1 MKTFLPFPNPGV
13 VIHLRKMEQNFLVDT
28 KVNEEE
34 LKFLASKKL
43 AKVMIFSYIENNALL
58 CPIFQELGYDTI
70 SLELPS
76 FPNRLNFSDDE
87 SYKEYGD
94 YLSIFINELVHKD
107 ILIYF
112 PLEKYTEIVLFL
124 ISSYLLKDESVTLN
138 ELVTY
143 FFDEQNDLEAIYT
156 ELDEMR
162 NFLSKQ
168 YYVSYLMNKKSSTG
182 ALRNQMLLAK
192 EKLAQRTISTAKVE
206 LFSSESSMPYELNL
220 SSLGEKISHTD
231 TPPKEFEFNISSLT
245 PKEFNPEA
253 DEPKELLENL
263 MEMADTFDPN
273 QFEEGDELISLDE
286 IREEEIP
293 EKPAFIT
300 VSQIQKPIP
309 KPAPKVEAPKTSDDW
324 DTSLS
329 FDLPD
334 PEIPM
339 DSFLEEFKEPFFKK
353 SPVKTNTIKKN
364 FLGLPE
370 DW

>member
-13 VIHLRKMEQNFLVDT
+13 VIHLRKMEQNFLVES
-28 KVNEEE
+28 KINEEE
-34 LKFLASKKL
+34 LRFLASKQL
-43 AKVMIFSYIENNALL
+43 AKVMVFSYIENNALL
-58 CPIFQELGYDTI
+58 CPVFRELGFDTV

-94 YLSIFINELVHKD
+94 YLSIFINELVNRD

-143 FFDEQNDLEAIYT
+143 FFDENKDLEAIYM

-162 NFLSKQ
+162 NFLSKE
-168 YYVSYLMNKKSSTG
+168 YYIKYLMKKNSSTG
-182 ALRNQMLLAK
+182 TLRNQMLVAK
-192 EKLAQRTISTAKVE
+192 EKLVQRTISSAKVE
-206 LFSSESSMPYELNL
+206 LFSTESSMPYELNL

-245 PKEFNPEA
+245 PKEFKPEME
-253 DEPKELLENL
+253 EPKELLENL

-273 QFEEGDELISLDE
+273 QFEEGDEVLSLDE
-286 IREEEIP
+286 IREEEI
-293 EKPAFIT
+293 EKKPAFIT
-300 VSQIQKPIP
+300 VSQITK
-309 KPAPKVEAPKTSDDW
+309 ASPKVEAPKPSDDW

-353 SPVKTNTIKKN
+353 SPVKTKPIKKN

>member
-1 MKTFLPFPNPGV
+1 
-13 VIHLRKMEQNFLVDT
+13 
-28 KVNEEE
+28 
-34 LKFLASKKL
+34 
-43 AKVMIFSYIENNALL
+43 
-58 CPIFQELGYDTI
+58 
-70 SLELPS
+70 
-76 FPNRLNFSDDE
+76 
-87 SYKEYGD
+87 
-94 YLSIFINELVHKD
+94 
-107 ILIYF
+107 
-112 PLEKYTEIVLFL
+112 LEKYTEIVLFL

-143 FFDEQNDLEAIYT
+143 FFDENKDLEAIYT

-182 ALRNQMLLAK
+182 ALRNQMLIAK

-286 IREEEIP
+286 IREEEIL